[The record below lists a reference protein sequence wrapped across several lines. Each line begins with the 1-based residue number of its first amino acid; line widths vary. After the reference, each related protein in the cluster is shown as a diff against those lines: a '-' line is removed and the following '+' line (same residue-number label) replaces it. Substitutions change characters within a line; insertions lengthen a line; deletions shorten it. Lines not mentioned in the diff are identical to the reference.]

1 MADYY
6 CRICN
11 VRKVANPGDICANC
25 QDPYQ
30 QVTPTSENGQSF
42 SDHAATMRSTNSN
55 SGSYDNNEYASD
67 SFSSGKSKRRIMGT
81 TPASAPISNNKSD
94 NMTSPQPIQS
104 TPVIPSTQT
113 TTKNTTSSIAK
124 QKTYVQTPQTE
135 GVVRNIVEGKDPSG
149 FLVRW
154 LRSFVSGTSFPMSDE
169 QAEFQ
174 VFSNWQNSNNAQG
187 FAADKVIVYGHMQNN
202 KPVQDNT
209 VRVYGR
215 RNKNNAII
223 AEVIENTTDG
233 TRTEFQ
239 PAPLPALLVK
249 VITLIVLV
257 LIVSLLVLLF
267 SGISGLSK
275 GGSLDFGNIGKSI
288 GNFATN
294 LLLTVIAG
302 LATYYC
308 GSKGIKL
315 LAHGGNGSSIIMYA
329 VGTLVAASTFV
340 SFVSTLF

>member
-11 VRKVANPGDICANC
+11 VRKVSNPGDICANC

-30 QVTPTSENGQSF
+30 QVSPASGNGQTYASQTA
-42 SDHAATMRSTNSN
+42 SAYEKTAQSSN
-55 SGSYDNNEYASD
+55 ENDDYASD
-67 SFSSGKSKRRIMGT
+67 TYSSGRSKRRIIGT
-81 TPASAPISNNKSD
+81 TPISTPVSD
-94 NMTSPQPIQS
+94 GESVNEIPSQPIQS
-104 TPVIPSTQT
+104 VPVIPSMQT
-113 TTKNTTSSIAK
+113 SATNNPSATSK
-124 QKTYVQTPQTE
+124 QKSSVQSPQTE

-154 LRSFVSGTSFPMSDE
+154 FRSFISGTSFPMSDE

-174 VFSNWQNSNNAQG
+174 VFSNWQNGNNAQG

-239 PAPLPALLVK
+239 PAPLPAMLVK
-249 VITLIVLV
+249 VITLIVLALFVLLFV
-257 LIVSLLVLLF
+257 LIF
-267 SGISGLSK
+267 SGISGIS
-275 GGSLDFGNIGKSI
+275 GIGLDLGNVGKSL
-288 GNFATN
+288 GNFAVN
-294 LLLTVIAG
+294 LLLIVVAG

-308 GSKGIKL
+308 GSKAIKL
-315 LAHGGNGSSIIMYA
+315 LAHGGSGSSIIMYA
-329 VGTLVAASTFV
+329 VGALVAASAFV
-340 SFVSTLF
+340 SFIGSLF